1 VTSNDLSF
9 WFLGEEVFPLTI
21 RAIRAIVNSRGEDMK
36 RSELVRKLRKDGW
49 IITHGG
55 KHSLA
60 NHPTKRGKIP
70 IPNGNT
76 IKDTTAKGIMRSAGL
91 I

>member
-1 VTSNDLSF
+1 
-9 WFLGEEVFPLTI
+9 
-21 RAIRAIVNSRGEDMK
+21 MK

-49 IITHGG
+49 IITPGG
-55 KHSLA
+55 KHGLA

-70 IPNGNT
+70 IPNGSI

-91 I
+91 K